1 MGTSLTARCLR
12 RFVCIPGVLAGERLE
27 RLQEAWQR
35 LQQPAWQLWEQAP
48 LATGCGTTRFCVK
61 PPVFFFHRWF
71 HSLEISLTRS
81 SQLDN

>member
-27 RLQEAWQR
+27 RLQEAWHR

-48 LATGCGTTRFCVK
+48 LATGCGTTCGTTC
-61 PPVFFFHRWF
+61 FFHRWF

-81 SQLDN
+81 SQLDD